1 MLSVNSFQ
9 TLDKFSLNGK
19 EYNFYNLSLLE
30 NEFPKLKTLPKS
42 KKILIENLLRLEDG
56 EDVNVNLIRNVLENP
71 EKKPRVFFQGFLKHF

>member
-1 MLSVNSFQ
+1 MSVNSFK

-19 EYNFYNLSLLE
+19 GYNFYNLSLLE
-30 NEFPKLKTLPKS
+30 DEFPKLKTLPKS

-71 EKKPRVFFQGFLKHF
+71 EKKT

>member
-1 MLSVNSFQ
+1 MSVNSFQ

-56 EDVNVNLIRNVLENP
+56 KDVNVNRIRDVLENP
-71 EKKPRVFFQGFLKHF
+71 ERKQEVFFSPI